1 MDARHDL
8 IGIKQTL
15 RLEWLQRT
23 TSLLLAG
30 LEPKAIRHELH
41 DWLADRMGGGGGT
54 SNDKEGEKGEVD
66 NRRIDGHQGDG
77 GNLTVQTPSPQPSPA
92 RGEGVHDQDQE
103 GQSRGMG
110 KRGATSRAQV
120 VNMLMKIWVAGD
132 SDLAAYREASLAY
145 LRANP
150 AAALAIHWGMVGAVY
165 PFWFN
170 TARQVGRLLALQDQ
184 VTQAQIIGRLKEHY
198 GDRQTVGRYGR
209 YAIRSQV
216 AWGVIRDSAAK
227 GCYEKVTPVVVDD
240 PALGMLL
247 VEAALHATPEAKAT
261 LSVVLNSPAFFP
273 FQLPPL
279 TGDLISRG
287 SNRIEV
293 LRHGLDEELLK
304 LTVQAKR

>member
-23 TSLLLAG
+23 ASLLLAG
-30 LEPKAIRHELH
+30 LEPKAIRNELH
-41 DWLADRMGGGGGT
+41 DWLADRMGSGGVGGSGHGT
-54 SNDKEGEKGEVD
+54 SKD
-66 NRRIDGHQGDG
+66 ID
-77 GNLTVQTPSPQPSPA
+77 
-92 RGEGVHDQDQE
+92 E
-103 GQSRGMG
+103 

-120 VNMLMKIWVAGD
+120 VNMLMKIWVLVEP
-132 SDLAAYREASLAY
+132 DLAAYREACLAY

-198 GDRQTVGRYGR
+198 GDRQTVDRYGR
-209 YAIRSQV
+209 YAIRSLV

-227 GCYEKVTPVVVDD
+227 GCYEKVSPVVVTD

-247 VEAALHATPEAKAT
+247 VEGALHATPEAKDT
-261 LSVVLNSPAFFP
+261 LSLVLNSPAFFP

-293 LRHGLDEELLK
+293 LRHGLDEELLR
-304 LTVQAKR
+304 LPGQAMSSPSGSG

>member
-23 TSLLLAG
+23 ASMLLAG

-41 DWLADRMGGGGGT
+41 DWLADRMGIGGST
-54 SNDKEGEKGEVD
+54 
-66 NRRIDGHQGDG
+66 
-77 GNLTVQTPSPQPSPA
+77 NLD
-92 RGEGVHDQDQE
+92 HE
-103 GQSRGMG
+103 GQSSGIG
-110 KRGATSRAQV
+110 KRGATSRTQV
-120 VNMLMKIWVAGD
+120 VNMLMKVWVLVEP
-132 SDLAAYREASLAY
+132 DLAAYREASLAY

-216 AWGVIRDSAAK
+216 AWGVIRDSVTK
-227 GCYEKVTPVVVDD
+227 GCYEKVTPLVVDD

-293 LRHGLDEELLK
+293 LRHGLDEELLR
-304 LTVQAKR
+304 LTGQATKPPSGSG

>member
-1 MDARHDL
+1 MMDARHDL

-30 LEPKAIRHELH
+30 LDSKAIRHELH
-41 DWLADRMGGGGGT
+41 DWLADRMGSGGGT
-54 SNDKEGEKGEVD
+54 NH
-66 NRRIDGHQGDG
+66 GH
-77 GNLTVQTPSPQPSPA
+77 
-92 RGEGVHDQDQE
+92 E
-103 GQSRGMG
+103 GQGRGLG

-120 VNMLMKIWVAGD
+120 VNMLMKVWVLVEP
-132 SDLAAYREASLAY
+132 DLAAYREASLAY

-184 VTQAQIIGRLKEHY
+184 VTQAQIIARLKEHY

-209 YAIRSQV
+209 YAIRSLV

-227 GCYEKVTPVVVDD
+227 GCYEKGTPVMLND
-240 PALGMLL
+240 PALGVLL

-261 LSVVLNSPAFFP
+261 LSVILNSPAFFP

-287 SNRIEV
+287 SNRVEV
-293 LRHGLDEELLK
+293 IRHGLDEELLR
-304 LTVQAKR
+304 LPRQATSSSTGSG